1 MKPSVFQYHS
11 PSTLDEA
18 VALLAQFAE
27 EDGRILAGGQSL
39 VPMMNLRLAAPAH
52 LIDIN
57 GVAGLDRMREE
68 NGMLVIPAC
77 VRHADFE
84 RPAAKGVLGRLLAE
98 VVRHIGHS
106 SIRTRGTFCG
116 SLAHADPASEWC
128 LAAATLD
135 ARMRAVSVR
144 GEREIRAADFFG
156 GVMTTVLK
164 PDECLA
170 EVRLPLLEDDCR
182 FGFFEV
188 SRRAGDFAM
197 AAALVLWRDNAG
209 RISQP
214 RIGIGAVEPSPRRVR
229 EAEAALEGQAPSADG
244 FVAAADAA
252 VAALREVMTDARM
265 NGAFRRDLARTAIIR
280 ACERSA
286 R

>member
-1 MKPSVFQYHS
+1 
-11 PSTLDEA
+11 
-18 VALLAQFAE
+18 
-27 EDGRILAGGQSL
+27 
-39 VPMMNLRLAAPAH
+39 
-52 LIDIN
+52 
-57 GVAGLDRMREE
+57 
-68 NGMLVIPAC
+68 

-106 SIRTRGTFCG
+106 PIRTRGTFCG

-170 EVRLPLLEDDCR
+170 EVRLPLLEDDFR

-244 FVAAADAA
+244 FVAAANAA

-265 NGAFRRDLARTAIIR
+265 NAAFRRDLARTAIIR